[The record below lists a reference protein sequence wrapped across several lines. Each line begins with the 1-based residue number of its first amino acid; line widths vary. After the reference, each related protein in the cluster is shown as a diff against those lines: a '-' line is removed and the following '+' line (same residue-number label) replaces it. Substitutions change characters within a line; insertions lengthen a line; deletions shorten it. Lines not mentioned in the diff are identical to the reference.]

1 MVFFFLFP
9 IAVFLINLFIKKNKL
24 FLNDNQLDHQKLTN
38 NQASLIGGYF
48 LVIPIIFFFEGNY
61 ILFSFIFFLI
71 FLLGI
76 FSDLNILSSPK
87 KRFLLQ
93 FFLILVFVFI
103 NKVEV
108 FPTRIDFIDDHLS
121 RTFWSYIFT
130 VFCLMILLNGSNF
143 IDGLNGLLLGY
154 ILIIFFIVL
163 KLNLIANFD
172 VSDEKFHLIVYMLLI
187 IYIFN
192 LFNQFFLG
200 DSGAYS
206 LSFLIGFML
215 IEIYSKNLFI
225 SPYFIIL
232 LLWYPCFENFFSIL
246 RKLNKK
252 KSILE
257 PDNLHLH
264 QLIFIFIKKKIKIN
278 NLVANVIS
286 GLLINFFNLIL
297 LYVGSSDP
305 YDTKFQLN
313 LLLVAIMLYVVSYIS
328 IRNNLKKT

>member
-9 IAVFLINLFIKKNKL
+9 IAVFLINFFIKKNKL
-24 FLNDNQLDHQKLTN
+24 FLNDYQLDHQKLTN
-38 NQASLIGGYF
+38 NQVSLIGGYF

-61 ILFSFIFFLI
+61 IFFSIIFFLI

-93 FFLILVFVFI
+93 FFLILIFVFI

-154 ILIIFFIVL
+154 ILIIFFILL
-163 KLNLIANFD
+163 KLNLITNFD
-172 VSDEKFHLIVYMLLI
+172 VSNEKLHLIVYILLI

-264 QLIFIFIKKKIKIN
+264 QLIFILIKKKIKIN

-297 LYVGSSDP
+297 LYAGSSDP
-305 YDTKFQLN
+305 NDTKFQLN
-313 LLLVAIMLYVVSYIS
+313 LLLVAILLYVVSYIS
-328 IRNNLKKT
+328 ISNNLKKT

>member
-1 MVFFFLFP
+1 MIFFFLFP
-9 IAVFLINLFIKKNKL
+9 AIIFIINFFIKKNKL
-24 FLNDNQLDHQKLTN
+24 FLNNYQLDHQKLTN

-48 LVIPIIFFFEGNY
+48 LIIPIIFFFENNY
-61 ILFSFIFFLI
+61 IFFSIVFVLI

-93 FFLILVFVFI
+93 FILILTFVFA
-103 NKVEV
+103 NKIEV
-108 FPTRIDFIDDHLS
+108 FPTRIDFIDEQLS
-121 RTFWSYIFT
+121 RTVWSYFFT

-163 KLNLIANFD
+163 KLDLLSNFNVSEENLY
-172 VSDEKFHLIVYMLLI
+172 LIVYALLI

-225 SPYFIIL
+225 SPYFIVL

-246 RKLNKK
+246 RKLAKK
-252 KSILE
+252 KSVLK
-257 PDNLHLH
+257 PDNQHLH
-264 QLIFIFIKKKIKIN
+264 QLIFIFLKKKNKMN
-278 NLVANVIS
+278 NLTVNIIS

-297 LYVGSSDP
+297 LYVGSLDP
-305 YDTKFQLN
+305 YNTKFQLN
-313 LLLVAIMLYVVSYIS
+313 LLLVAILLYVVTYIS
-328 IRNNLKKT
+328 MNNHLKKI

>member
-1 MVFFFLFP
+1 M
-9 IAVFLINLFIKKNKL
+9 I
-24 FLNDNQLDHQKLTN
+24 
-38 NQASLIGGYF
+38 
-48 LVIPIIFFFEGNY
+48 IPIIFFFENNY
-61 ILFSFIFFLI
+61 IFFSIVFVLI

-93 FFLILVFVFI
+93 FILILTFVFA
-103 NKVEV
+103 NKIEV
-108 FPTRIDFIDDHLS
+108 FPTRIDFIDEQLS
-121 RTFWSYIFT
+121 RTVWSYFFT

-163 KLNLIANFD
+163 KLDLLSNFNVSEENLY
-172 VSDEKFHLIVYMLLI
+172 LIVYALLI

-225 SPYFIIL
+225 SPYFIVL

-246 RKLNKK
+246 RKLSKK
-252 KSILE
+252 KSVLK
-257 PDNLHLH
+257 PDNQHLH
-264 QLIFIFIKKKIKIN
+264 QLIFIFLKKKNKMN
-278 NLVANVIS
+278 NLTVNIIS

-297 LYVGSSDP
+297 LYVGSLDP
-305 YDTKFQLN
+305 YNTKFQLN
-313 LLLVAIMLYVVSYIS
+313 LLLVAILLYVVTYIS
-328 IRNNLKKT
+328 MNNHLKKI

>member
-1 MVFFFLFP
+1 MIFFFLFP
-9 IAVFLINLFIKKNKL
+9 AIIFIINFFIKKNKL
-24 FLNDNQLDHQKLTN
+24 FLNNYQLDHQKLTN

-48 LVIPIIFFFEGNY
+48 LIIPIIFFFENNY
-61 ILFSFIFFLI
+61 IFFSIVFALI

-93 FFLILVFVFI
+93 FILILTFVFA
-103 NKVEV
+103 NKIEV
-108 FPTRIDFIDDHLS
+108 FPTRIDFIDEQLS
-121 RTFWSYIFT
+121 RTVWSYFFT

-163 KLNLIANFD
+163 KLDLLSNFNVSEENLY
-172 VSDEKFHLIVYMLLI
+172 LIVYALLI

-225 SPYFIIL
+225 SPYFIVL

-246 RKLNKK
+246 RKLAKK
-252 KSILE
+252 KSVLK
-257 PDNLHLH
+257 PDNQHLH
-264 QLIFIFIKKKIKIN
+264 QLIFIFLKKKNKMN
-278 NLVANVIS
+278 NLTVNIIS

-297 LYVGSSDP
+297 LYVGSLDP
-305 YDTKFQLN
+305 HNTKFQLN
-313 LLLVAIMLYVVSYIS
+313 LLLVAILLYVVTYIS
-328 IRNNLKKT
+328 INKHLKKI

>member
-1 MVFFFLFP
+1 MIFFFLFP
-9 IAVFLINLFIKKNKL
+9 AIIFIINFFIKKNKL
-24 FLNDNQLDHQKLTN
+24 FLNNYQLDHQKLTN

-48 LVIPIIFFFEGNY
+48 LIIPIIFFFENNY
-61 ILFSFIFFLI
+61 IFFSIVFVLI

-93 FFLILVFVFI
+93 FILILTFVFA
-103 NKVEV
+103 NKIEV
-108 FPTRIDFIDDHLS
+108 FPTRIDFIDEQLS
-121 RTFWSYIFT
+121 RTVWSYFFT

-163 KLNLIANFD
+163 KLDLLSNFNVSEENLY
-172 VSDEKFHLIVYMLLI
+172 LIVYALLI

-225 SPYFIIL
+225 SPYFIVL

-246 RKLNKK
+246 RKLSKK
-252 KSILE
+252 KSVLK
-257 PDNLHLH
+257 PDNQHLH
-264 QLIFIFIKKKIKIN
+264 QLIFIFLKKKNKMN
-278 NLVANVIS
+278 NLTVNIIS

-297 LYVGSSDP
+297 LYVGSLDP
-305 YDTKFQLN
+305 YNTKFQLN
-313 LLLVAIMLYVVSYIS
+313 LLLVAILLYVVTYIS
-328 IRNNLKKT
+328 MNNHLKKI

>member
-1 MVFFFLFP
+1 MIFFFLFP
-9 IAVFLINLFIKKNKL
+9 AIIFIINFFIKKNKL
-24 FLNDNQLDHQKLTN
+24 FLNNYQLDHQKLTN

-48 LVIPIIFFFEGNY
+48 LIIPIIFFFENNY
-61 ILFSFIFFLI
+61 IFFSIVFVLI

-93 FFLILVFVFI
+93 FILILTFVFA
-103 NKVEV
+103 NKIEV
-108 FPTRIDFIDDHLS
+108 FPTRIDFIDEQLS
-121 RTFWSYIFT
+121 RTVWSYFFT

-163 KLNLIANFD
+163 KLDLLSNFNVSEENLY
-172 VSDEKFHLIVYMLLI
+172 LIVYALLI

-225 SPYFIIL
+225 SPYFIVL

-246 RKLNKK
+246 RKLAKK
-252 KSILE
+252 KSVLK
-257 PDNLHLH
+257 PDNQHLH
-264 QLIFIFIKKKIKIN
+264 HLIFIFLKKKNKMN
-278 NLVANVIS
+278 NLTVNIIS

-297 LYVGSSDP
+297 LYVGSLDP
-305 YDTKFQLN
+305 YNTKFQLN
-313 LLLVAIMLYVVSYIS
+313 LLLVAILLYVVTYIS
-328 IRNNLKKT
+328 MNNHLKKI